1 MNQKRNKGDELMDAR
16 KEYEELFKEKPSNRL
31 STSEIRKFIKEANED
46 FEKDF
51 P

>member
-1 MNQKRNKGDELMDAR
+1 MAESNDPLKKAR
-16 KEYEELFKEKPSNRL
+16 VEYEELFKEKPSSKL
-31 STSEIRKFIKEANED
+31 TVKDIRDMIQYANEK